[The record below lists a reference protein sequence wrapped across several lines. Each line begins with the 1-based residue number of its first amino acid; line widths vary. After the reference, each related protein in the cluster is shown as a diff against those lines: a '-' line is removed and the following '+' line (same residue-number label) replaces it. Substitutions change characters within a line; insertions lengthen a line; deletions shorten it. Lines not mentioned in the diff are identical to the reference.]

1 MGDRLPCCNHARR
14 IFDSRR
20 TSQMSLPSEKSK
32 APRLQKNG
40 QRQQFLQQTNRNRKN
55 VVSIGFSGSGSQIF
69 HFQSAGERPDALR
82 ALKSPRSKC
91 VGWVRAKKR

>member
-1 MGDRLPCCNHARR
+1 
-14 IFDSRR
+14 
-20 TSQMSLPSEKSK
+20 MSLPSEKSK

-82 ALKSPRSKC
+82 ALNRPVVSSR
-91 VGWVRAKKR
+91 VGESAKTLISEHVT